1 MRCSSATE
9 AASSPSTSRG
19 ASRRRAVA
27 TGRLGEELTIQQSA
41 PRGPCLKRGRAAGPA
56 RAAPRGARAP
66 RGVPVCVAVST
77 LFDVSGRLA
86 LVTGSSRGLGRAMAG
101 GLAQAGARVVLH
113 GRDREQLS
121 RAQEELARRTGTAP
135 AVVSF
140 DVTDAAA
147 VAEGVAALVAEHG
160 APDVLVNN
168 AGIQRRAPF
177 DEFDPADWDALVAAN
192 LSSVF
197 HVSRAVV
204 PHMVA
209 RGSGKVVN
217 VASVQSVLARRTI
230 APYTA
235 TKGGVAL
242 LTKGMA
248 ADLTGRGVQVNA
260 ISPGYFATEMNA
272 ALVADEA
279 FTAWVEQR
287 TPAGRWGR
295 VEELLGTLIYLCS
308 DASSF
313 VSGQNVVVD
322 GGMTSVL

>member
-1 MRCSSATE
+1 M
-9 AASSPSTSRG
+9 
-19 ASRRRAVA
+19 
-27 TGRLGEELTIQQSA
+27 
-41 PRGPCLKRGRAAGPA
+41 
-56 RAAPRGARAP
+56 
-66 RGVPVCVAVST
+66 ST
-77 LFDVSGRLA
+77 LFDVTGRLA

-101 GLAQAGARVVLH
+101 GLAAAGARVVLH
-113 GRDREQLS
+113 GRDAAQLE
-121 RAQEELARRTGTAP
+121 RARGEIAADTGTAP

-140 DVTDAAA
+140 DVTDAQA
-147 VAEGVAALVAEHG
+147 VAEAVAALVDEHG

-177 DEFDPADWDALVAAN
+177 QEFATADWDDLVAAN

-217 VASVQSVLARRTI
+217 IASVQSVLARRTI

-235 TKGGVAL
+235 TKGAVAS

-248 ADLTGRGVQVNA
+248 ADLAQHGIQVNA

-272 ALVADEA
+272 ALVADEQ
-279 FTAWVEQR
+279 FNAWVEQR

-295 VEELLGTLIYLCS
+295 VEELLGTLLYLCS
-308 DASSF
+308 DASSY